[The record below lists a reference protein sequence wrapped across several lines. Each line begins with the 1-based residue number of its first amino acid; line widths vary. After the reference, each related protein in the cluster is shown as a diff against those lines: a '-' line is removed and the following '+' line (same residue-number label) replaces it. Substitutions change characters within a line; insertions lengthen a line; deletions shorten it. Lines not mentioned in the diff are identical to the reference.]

1 MAKEKSVPVQ
11 TASTAPARRFDDRL
25 DALFNDFFNR
35 RWPRPLAADWSALE
49 AAAMPRVDVVDRDNE
64 VVVRAELPGIAKD
77 DIEVSVSDDT
87 LTIKG
92 HSRHEETKEDGDYHR
107 REIRTESVSRTV
119 ALPGPVDGNR
129 ARAQLKDGML
139 EITLPKAERAKRQ
152 RIDIA
157 G

>member
-1 MAKEKSVPVQ
+1 MAKQKSVPVSA
-11 TASTAPARRFDDRL
+11 ASATPARRFDDRL
-25 DALFNDFFNR
+25 DALFNDFFSR
-35 RWPRPLAADWSALE
+35 RWPRSLMADWAPLDVAAL
-49 AAAMPRVDVVDRDNE
+49 PKVDVVDRDNE
-64 VVVRAELPGIAKD
+64 VLVRAELPGIAKN

-92 HSRHEETKEDGDYHR
+92 HSRHEDKKEDGDYHR

-119 ALPGPVDGNR
+119 ALPGPVDGSR
-129 ARAQLKDGML
+129 ARAELKDGML
-139 EITLPKAERAKRQ
+139 EITLPKSERAKRQ